1 MNNRSQDDKVGE
13 KFTSSKVVEND
24 TSSYVVENDTSN
36 VENNDTSSEV
46 VENLTSSIL
55 RSCVEFIP
63 SSGPITVHGSLTVVS
78 EGLTYLM
85 LIHKTLQTQ
94 TTGRFTHALLRNW
107 VPKNGSCKIVWHLVL
122 R

>member
-1 MNNRSQDDKVGE
+1 MKNRSQDDNVGE

-24 TSSYVVENDTSN
+24 TSSNVVENDTSD

-46 VENLTSSIL
+46 IENITSSIL
-55 RSCVEFIP
+55 RSCVELIP

-85 LIHKTLQTQ
+85 LIHKTLQTHS
-94 TTGRFTHALLRNW
+94 TGRFTHALFRNW
-107 VPKNGSCKIVWHLVL
+107 MPKNGSCKIFWHLIFQ
-122 R
+122 